1 MPQLDIYSF
10 SSQIFWLTL
19 LYLISFFLCLKY
31 ILPTGLAINRMRH
44 YIISSLKVQS
54 LNDSKAIELR
64 DDVLSTLFSSLD
76 LTLSFDPL
84 LRNNINIIKSNRVI
98 DSFNKRDI
106 RSSLIQLVT
115 PFFILFTPNDNFIL
129 FLAFFLVLIFILIFI
144 LTSNIEFP
152 WEEKIKELDIIVYGT
167 LLNQISRIDNYITS
181 LQSSTDL
188 CSEVHNLLK
197 VKIAHI
203 VTISSTIP
211 QLNISNLPV
220 DQSLSTKTILLTF
233 FQVRKISSH
242 N

>member
-44 YIISSLKVQS
+44 YVISSLKVQS

-64 DDVLSTLFSSLD
+64 DDVLSTLFSSFD
-76 LTLSFDPL
+76 LAASFDPL

-106 RSSLIQLVT
+106 RSSLIQLAT

-129 FLAFFLVLIFILIFI
+129 FLAFFLVLIFILLFI

-152 WEEKIKELDIIVYGT
+152 WEEKIKELDIIVYNT
-167 LLNQISRIDNYITS
+167 LLNQISRIDNYLAS
-181 LQSSTDL
+181 LQSSVDL

-203 VTISSTIP
+203 TTIATTIP
-211 QLNISNLPV
+211 QLNINNISV
-220 DQSLSTKTILLTF
+220 DQNLSIKTILLTF
-233 FQVRKISSH
+233 FQIRKLS
-242 N
+242 

>member
-44 YIISSLKVQS
+44 YVISSLKVQS

-64 DDVLSTLFSSLD
+64 DDVLSTLFSSFD
-76 LTLSFDPL
+76 LAASFDPL

-106 RSSLIQLVT
+106 RSSLIQLAT

-129 FLAFFLVLIFILIFI
+129 FLAFFF
-144 LTSNIEFP
+144 
-152 WEEKIKELDIIVYGT
+152 GT
-167 LLNQISRIDNYITS
+167 YLYF
-181 LQSSTDL
+181 
-188 CSEVHNLLK
+188 
-197 VKIAHI
+197 
-203 VTISSTIP
+203 
-211 QLNISNLPV
+211 
-220 DQSLSTKTILLTF
+220 TF
-233 FQVRKISSH
+233 YF
-242 N
+242 NF